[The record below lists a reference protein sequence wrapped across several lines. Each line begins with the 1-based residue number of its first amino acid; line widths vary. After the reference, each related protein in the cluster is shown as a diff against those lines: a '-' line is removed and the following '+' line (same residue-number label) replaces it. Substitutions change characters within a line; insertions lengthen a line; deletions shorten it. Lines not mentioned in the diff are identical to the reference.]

1 MARMGSTERTA
12 VGGAK
17 ARMAG
22 MAAKARTVV
31 MVEGVGMVAT
41 AAPEVAMEAG
51 GAMAAEGLRGGGRRL
66 GPYPSSIR
74 YAGLSFSSVQ
84 A

>member
-41 AAPEVAMEAG
+41 AAPEVAMVAEG
-51 GAMAAEGLRGGGRRL
+51 EMAADALWGVDDASAPTAKFGKFL
-66 GPYPSSIR
+66 
-74 YAGLSFSSVQ
+74 
-84 A
+84 